1 MQSTASRQ
9 AEYTNDE
16 LHVSVYW
23 TVNTTLTPGDYTVEV
38 FADGYRLGTGRF
50 NMKK

>member
-1 MQSTASRQ
+1 MREM
-9 AEYTNDE
+9 EYDNNE
-16 LHVSVYW
+16 LRVSVYW

-50 NMKK
+50 TMKK